1 MSMWK
6 RAWLHIERKKGKT
19 VLMFLI
25 LLTVSTLLL
34 TCLSIRSAT
43 DTAALNIR
51 KSLMGGFTV
60 NAKHLE
66 TFLDESTVSKI
77 LEQSGMRDH
86 YNLRSY
92 DQVEYQ
98 DKSGRKLKI
107 KTEGAAPASI
117 GYEHAGKMVSA
128 THSDLEP
135 YFTEAGFELVEGRHI
150 TTGDKN
156 KIILSDTFAKMNGL
170 KLGDS
175 LLLGSLQSDQQTEV
189 EIVGIFKSK
198 DAMESGEMTPPAEL
212 YENVCFTDDETY
224 SRLAFDSGNHYQY
237 GDFYVEDPSEL
248 DLILEQV
255 KNIPGVDLEKCTFT
269 KNDADYLHAKT
280 ELQAL
285 QTLVTT
291 MVLVLIAVSVVMLAL
306 ILQLWVRT
314 RIQEIGMLLAMG
326 ISKGN
331 IIMQHIAELLL
342 IAVFAFALSFAAS
355 SLIAQQVGDTLIER
369 AAMEDRVTE
378 NDLTDGTSKEQ
389 DTDKAPALQSIDIR
403 VSASDLLLVYGIG
416 AGIILLSVAAAS
428 YPILRLKPKEILTK
442 MS

>member
-19 VLMFLI
+19 VLIFLI

-43 DTAALNIR
+43 DTAAQNIR

-135 YFTEAGFELVEGRHI
+135 YFTEAGLELVEGRHI

-156 KIILSDTFAKMNGL
+156 KIIVSDTFAKMNGL
-170 KLGDS
+170 KPGDS
-175 LLLGSLQSDQQTEV
+175 LLLGSLHSDQQTEV

-198 DAMESGEMTPPAEL
+198 EAMKSSEMTPPAEL
-212 YENVCFTDDETY
+212 YENICFTDDETY

-237 GDFYVEDPSEL
+237 GDFFVDDPSEL
-248 DLILEQV
+248 DLILEKV
-255 KNIPGVDLEKCTFT
+255 KNIPDVDWEKCTFT
-269 KNDADYLHAKT
+269 KNDADYLRAKT

-306 ILQLWVRT
+306 ILLLWIRA

-326 ISKGN
+326 IGKGN
-331 IIMQHIAELLL
+331 IILQHIAELLL

-369 AAMEDRVTE
+369 AAAEDCVTE

-389 DTDKAPALQSIDIR
+389 DTDQAPALQSIHIR

-428 YPILRLKPKEILTK
+428 YPILCLKPKEILTK